1 VEILAGKR
9 KVGKITG
16 KVEFFDRDGNV
27 IKKPRI
33 GFVDQVRFHLLIR
46 FALAEAA
53 WQADTLPATLTPRET
68 LLFSARLRLP
78 ESVPLA
84 SKVERVSQ

>member
-9 KVGKITG
+9 KVGKTSG
-16 KVEFFDRDGNV
+16 KVEFFDLQGNV
-27 IKKPRI
+27 IRKPRI
-33 GFVDQVRFHLLIR
+33 GFVDQVSIFPLIYSTCTE
-46 FALAEAA
+46 AER
-53 WQADTLPATLTPRET
+53 QADILPATLTPRET
-68 LLFSARLRLP
+68 LLFAARLRLP